1 MAPWGLCGR
10 KSEVGGMFRIS
21 RAPLSDEETEV
32 LQAPFHSSRLAVL
45 ILTSLA
51 SEILHLMTWGPH
63 FSVLL

>member
-1 MAPWGLCGR
+1 
-10 KSEVGGMFRIS
+10 MFRIS

-32 LQAPFHSSRLAVL
+32 LQAPFHSSCLAVL

-51 SEILHLMTWGPH
+51 SETLHLMTWGHH